1 MIFLPPAIRRPP
13 MTGMG
18 SSMGSTVGAMGQ
30 QQQPGAAAAGT
41 AGGGAPAGGLAGAAA
56 RVKSAASAMSALTG
70 KQRFEDPFLNQIYSS
85 GTRNESRTTET
96 FHLD

>member
-30 QQQPGAAAAGT
+30 QQQGAAAGAAGS
-41 AGGGAPAGGLAGAAA
+41 AAPAGGLAGAAA

-85 GTRNESRTTET
+85 GRNESRTET

>member
-1 MIFLPPAIRRPP
+1 

-30 QQQPGAAAAGT
+30 QQQQQPGAAAAGT
-41 AGGGAPAGGLAGAAA
+41 AGGAPAGGLAGAAA

-70 KQRFEDPFLNQIYSS
+70 KQRFEDPFLNQIYSGS
-85 GTRNESRTTET
+85 GRNERKQNRNVSS
-96 FHLD
+96 

>member
-1 MIFLPPAIRRPP
+1 MPPRRPP

-18 SSMGSTVGAMGQ
+18 SSMGSTVGAMGQQQ